1 MRIIFKGGDRIRKAY
16 KSIFIKKNFM
26 PAADNALLSQDI
38 ETYNRMM
45 HTAFVWNN
53 QDRVFPDDHSI
64 HLHLKD
70 QYHCNDYFANSA
82 NQEAKG
88 KLRSLKELRSSY
100 ISDMKDDIRAIT
112 KKITGKQKYLGS
124 LQATLDSI
132 IIYTKGNYS
141 NPAKIKS
148 CPGVTFRPDGSVKWR
163 CFHKTKI
170 FDNIYLFEHQWLRPQ
185 IRKTATN
192 ISFMQHKIDRLKI
205 KIISLQND
213 PRYHICFGTKKL
225 YHDTRVCGQDR
236 KNAIRKAR
244 YHRMQISG
252 RSDSKNGNWVFSYDP
267 VLQKLKYRSLN
278 DWAHTIVFPG
288 VRFPYRQDKISV
300 FLAERRGAVAW
311 EICDMGNAW
320 QVTCIIEDTPE
331 HIKNDYF
338 GTGCVAFD
346 MNYDNIAMA
355 ELDASANL
363 LHHRI
368 LRFDLEN
375 KTSGQVEQLLS
386 RALEDVFRYA
396 ANKRKPVVMENIRFL
411 QRKKFYDWNTKRT
424 RRISMFAC
432 NQMAL
437 LAASKSNK
445 YCIEVVQV
453 NPAYTSKTGL
463 LKYKKRYGL
472 STHEAAAF
480 VIGRRGMGFTDK
492 VPDSWKRH
500 LKPEHRTKPRY
511 EQWKTLYA
519 VLTKMNY
526 RHLNQLLYPG
536 LQPALNFMQPIN
548 YSHSDY

>member
-1 MRIIFKGGDRIRKAY
+1 
-16 KSIFIKKNFM
+16 M
-26 PAADNALLSQDI
+26 PAADNTLLSLDI
-38 ETYNRMM
+38 EAYNRMM

-53 QDRVFPDDHSI
+53 QDRVFSDGRSI

-70 QYHCNDYFANSA
+70 QYYCNDYFANSA

-88 KLRSLKELRSSY
+88 KLRSLKKLRSSY
-100 ISDMKDDIRAIT
+100 VADTKDDIRAIT
-112 KKITGKQKYLGS
+112 KKISGKQKYLDS

-132 IIYTKGNYS
+132 IIYTKENYS
-141 NPAKIKS
+141 NPAKIRS
-148 CPGVTFRPDGSVKWR
+148 CPGVTFRPDGSVKWQ

-170 FDNIYLFEHQWLRPQ
+170 FDNIYLFEHQWLRSQ

-192 ISFMQHKIDRLKI
+192 IAFMQHKIDRLKI
-205 KIISLQND
+205 KIVSLQDD
-213 PRYHICFGTKKL
+213 PRYHVCFGTKKP
-225 YHDTRVCGQDR
+225 YHDTKVCGQDR

-267 VLQKLKYRSLN
+267 VSQELKYRSLN
-278 DWAHTIVFPG
+278 NWTRAIVFPG
-288 VRFPYRQDKISV
+288 VRFPYGQDKINT

-331 HIKNDYF
+331 HEKNDYF

-355 ELDASANL
+355 ELDASGNL
-363 LHHRI
+363 LHHKI
-368 LRFDLEN
+368 LHFDLEN
-375 KTSGQVEQLLS
+375 KTSGQVEQPLS
-386 RALEDVFRYA
+386 HALEDVFRYA
-396 ANKRKPVVMENIRFL
+396 ADRKKPVVMENIRSI
-411 QRKKFYDWNTKRT
+411 QRKKFYDLNTKRT

-445 YCIEVVQV
+445 YSIEVVQV

-492 VPDSWKRH
+492 VPDSWKHR
-500 LKPEHRTKPRY
+500 LKPELRTKPRH
-511 EQWKTLYA
+511 EQWKAVYA

-526 RHLNQLLYPG
+526 RDLNQLLYPG
-536 LQPALNFMQPIN
+536 LQPALNFM
-548 YSHSDY
+548 